1 MPLDF
6 QFNMILSMSLSYM
19 VKRIATL
26 EICSRSR
33 ASGQLQVVQV
43 ANLTRTEFTK
53 LDFNIVY
60 LRGVET
66 NLL

>member
-33 ASGQLQVVQV
+33 TSGQLQVMQV
-43 ANLTRTEFTK
+43 ANLIRTEFTK